1 MTDTKNTNTPK
12 GPTSELE
19 TDVLVIGG
27 GTSGVGAAIAAAR
40 TGARTLLI
48 ERYGFLGGVA
58 NVGLCLHT
66 FHSSQG
72 ERVVAGIPWEMITR
86 MKDLGGSTGPVYIE
100 NAHMKTTTPIDVEV
114 MKFVSQEMVIEAGAE
129 ILYHTSPSDVLVE
142 GNKVAGVVVSNKGG
156 TTEIRAKVV
165 IDASGDGDIATWAGV
180 PFEKGRTSDGKMQ
193 RMSMVFK
200 IGNVNMPQA
209 FETIGKGAA
218 WAPLPL
224 TGESYP
230 VWWSATLANFK
241 SEAIKEGLFLGT
253 DEFWGN
259 TVRARETN
267 INASRIQGLDG
278 TNANDLTRGEIEG
291 KRQVFELARFLRKY
305 VPGFEGSFI
314 AATAPFVGVRETRRM
329 IGEYQLTGEDCL
341 SGRKFEDGIAKVGY
355 PIDIHDPTSG
365 KTLFTPIAGEDGS
378 YDIPYRCLVPKGV
391 DGLLLAG
398 RCISTTHEAMAST
411 RTMITGMMVGQAAGT
426 AASIAIKQGSSPR
439 AVHPGELRTE
449 LRRQGVH
456 LDIGPVPS
464 RESDSTQALATA
476 APR

>member
-1 MTDTKNTNTPK
+1 MKV
-12 GPTSELE
+12 E
-19 TDVLVIGG
+19 VLVIGG

-40 TGARTLLI
+40 GGAKTLLV

-66 FHSSQG
+66 FHSSKG
-72 ERVVAGIPWEMITR
+72 ERVVAGLPWEMITK
-86 MKDLGGSTGPVYIE
+86 MKDLGGSTGPVHIE
-100 NAHMKTTTPIDVEV
+100 NAHMQTTTPIDVEV
-114 MKFVSQEMVIEAGAE
+114 MKYVTQEMVIGSGAD
-129 ILYHTSPSDVLVE
+129 ILYHTSPLEVLVE
-142 GNKVAGVVVSNKGG
+142 DSRVVGVIVANKGG
-156 TTEIRAKVV
+156 RTEIRADVV

-180 PFEKGRTSDGKMQ
+180 PYEKGRASDGKMQ

-200 IGNVNMPQA
+200 IGNVDLPKA

-230 VWWSATLANFK
+230 VWWSATLAQYADAVA
-241 SEAIKEGLFLGT
+241 EEGLFLGT

-267 INASRIQGLDG
+267 VNASRLQGLDG
-278 TNANDLTRGEIEG
+278 TDAGDLSRGEVEG
-291 KRQVFELARFLRKY
+291 KRQVFALMDFLRRK
-305 VPGFEGSFI
+305 VPGFENSFI
-314 AATAPFVGVRETRRM
+314 AATAPFIGVRETRRM
-329 IGEYQLTGEDCL
+329 IGEYQLTGDDCL

-365 KTLFTPIAGEDGS
+365 KTLFTPIGGVDGS
-378 YDIPYRCLVPKGV
+378 YDIPYRCLLPQGI
-391 DGLLLAG
+391 DGLVLAG

-426 AASIAIKQGSSPR
+426 AASIAVEKGIEPR
-439 AVHPGELRTE
+439 RVDTGALRAA
-449 LRRQGVH
+449 LRAQAAH
-456 LDIGPVPS
+456 LDVGPVPGS
-464 RESDSTQALATA
+464 EGERARSLAGA
-476 APR
+476 SGAGS